1 MFTLSYTVIH
11 CHTMFTIENFLIHCH
26 LVLIMKT
33 QNKIEKNPDKKFKK
47 ILNELGKKS
56 LTRFELVERC
66 ELKPSRTHE
75 ILTELVAKNV
85 IEAKRVIYGKGRP
98 QFVYS
103 LK

>member
-11 CHTMFTIENFLIHCH
+11 CHTMFTSENFLIHCH

-33 QNKIEKNPDKKFKK
+33 QKIEKNPEKKFKK
-47 ILNELGKKS
+47 ILNELERKA

-66 ELKPSRTHE
+66 ALKPSRTHE
-75 ILTELVAKNV
+75 ILTELVARGA
-85 IEAKRVIYGKGRP
+85 IEAKKLVYGRGRP